1 MSNVIE
7 IIEAGLLSDMRAVEL
22 ATFKISNMNRAVQGT
37 GGEVFVDLLSASN
50 GTGFTLSST
59 PSATAVESIPLKSVY
74 QPGSPVADPNGFV
87 QYLDVDLAAEM
98 IEITLHKRSY
108 ELGVKLFN
116 TAKSMSEKALE
127 IGRQ

>member
-1 MSNVIE
+1 MWSVIE
-7 IIEAGLLSDMRAVEL
+7 IIESGLLNDMRAVEL
-22 ATFKISNMNRAVQGT
+22 ATFKISHMNRAVEGT
-37 GGEVFVDLLSASN
+37 GGEVFVDLLSPGDGA
-50 GTGFTLSST
+50 GFTLSSV
-59 PSATAVESIPLKSVY
+59 PSANAVESIPLKSIY
-74 QPGSPVADPNGFV
+74 QPGSPVADRNGFV

-116 TAKSMSEKALE
+116 SAKSMTEKALE